1 MEAVALSI
9 LVVVIYFILIY
20 IFGRTN
26 KNTPKFT
33 SGSFTSTV
41 YTSEGSTKPYKN
53 EPIEE
58 PKEEPKEESKEN
70 IAEHYKHILEINATY
85 AERVLYSFLT
95 GKIDFEFQKIIYTD
109 NKKHFFI
116 ADFYIPSKNLIIEL
130 DGEYHDNIKQQD
142 KDIWRTRILKSL
154 GYKVIRFKNKQI
166 TESNNLFWVLN
177 IIKNK

>member
-33 SGSFTSTV
+33 PGSFTSTLH
-41 YTSEGSTKPYKN
+41 TSEGSIKPYK
-53 EPIEE
+53 EE
-58 PKEEPKEESKEN
+58 SKEESKEN
-70 IAEHYKHILEINATY
+70 TAERYKHILEVNATY
-85 AERVLYSFLT
+85 AERLLKTFLT

-109 NKKHFFI
+109 NKHFFI

-142 KDIWRTRILKSL
+142 KDIWRTKLLNSL
-154 GYKVIRFKNKQI
+154 GYRVIRFKNKQI
-166 TESNNLFWVLN
+166 IESKDLFWILN
-177 IIKNK
+177 IIENK

>member
-20 IFGRTN
+20 IFGRIN

-33 SGSFTSTV
+33 SGIFTSTV
-41 YTSEGSTKPYKN
+41 HTLEGSTKPYKN
-53 EPIEE
+53 KPIEKPIEE
-58 PKEEPKEESKEN
+58 PKEN
-70 IAEHYKHILEINATY
+70 IAEHYKHILEVNATY
-85 AERVLYSFLT
+85 AERILYSFLT

-166 TESNNLFWVLN
+166 TESRDLSWILN
-177 IIKNK
+177 IIENK

>member
-9 LVVVIYFILIY
+9 LVIVIYFILMY

-33 SGSFTSTV
+33 PGSYTSTLH
-41 YTSEGSTKPYKN
+41 TSEGSIKPYK
-53 EPIEE
+53 EE
-58 PKEEPKEESKEN
+58 PREESKEDT
-70 IAEHYKHILEINATY
+70 AEHYKHILEVNATY
-85 AERVLYSFLT
+85 AERLLKTFLT

-109 NKKHFFI
+109 NKHFFI

-130 DGEYHDNIKQQD
+130 DGEYHNDAKQQD
-142 KDIWRTRILKSL
+142 KDIWRTKLLNSL
-154 GYKVIRFKNKQI
+154 GYRVIRFKNKQI
-166 TESNNLFWVLN
+166 TESRDLSWILN

>member
-1 MEAVALSI
+1 MQAVVLSI
-9 LVVVIYFILIY
+9 LVVVIYFIIMY

-41 YTSEGSTKPYKN
+41 HTSEGSTKPYKK
-53 EPIEE
+53 ELIEE
-58 PKEEPKEESKEN
+58 PKEN
-70 IAEHYKHILEINATY
+70 IAEHYKHMLEVNATY

-130 DGEYHDNIKQQD
+130 DGEYHDDAKQQN
-142 KDIWRTRILKSL
+142 KDIWRTKVLKSL
-154 GYKVIRFKNKQI
+154 GYRVIRFKNKQI

-177 IIKNK
+177 IIENK

>member
-9 LVVVIYFILIY
+9 LVIIIYFILIY

-33 SGSFTSTV
+33 PGSYTSTLH
-41 YTSEGSTKPYKN
+41 TSEGSIKPYK
-53 EPIEE
+53 EE
-58 PKEEPKEESKEN
+58 PREESKEN
-70 IAEHYKHILEINATY
+70 TAERYKHILEVNATY
-85 AERVLYSFLT
+85 AERLLKTFLT

-109 NKKHFFI
+109 NKHFFI

-130 DGEYHDNIKQQD
+130 DGEYHNDAKQQD
-142 KDIWRTRILKSL
+142 KDIWRTKLLNSL
-154 GYKVIRFKNKQI
+154 GYRVIRFKNKQI
-166 TESNNLFWVLN
+166 TESRDLSWILN

>member
-1 MEAVALSI
+1 MEAAVLSI
-9 LVVVIYFILIY
+9 LAIIIYFILMC

-33 SGSFTSTV
+33 PGSFTSTLH
-41 YTSEGSTKPYKN
+41 TSEGSTKPYK
-53 EPIEE
+53 
-58 PKEEPKEESKEN
+58 EESKEN
-70 IAEHYKHILEINATY
+70 TAEYYKHILEVNATY
-85 AERVLYSFLT
+85 AERLLKTFLT

-116 ADFYIPSKNLIIEL
+116 ADFYIPSKNLIVEL

-142 KDIWRTRILKSL
+142 KDIWRTKILKSL
-154 GYKVIRFKNKQI
+154 GYEVIRFKNKQI
-166 TESNNLFWVLN
+166 IKSNDLFWVLN

>member
-20 IFGRTN
+20 IFGRIN
-26 KNTPKFT
+26 KNIQKFT
-33 SGSFTSTV
+33 SSIFTSTV
-41 YTSEGSTKPYKN
+41 HTSESSTKPYKN

-58 PKEEPKEESKEN
+58 PIEEPKEN
-70 IAEHYKHILEINATY
+70 IAEHYKHILEVNATY

-95 GKIDFEFQKIIYTD
+95 RKIDFEFQKIIYTD

>member
-9 LVVVIYFILIY
+9 LVVIIYFILIY
-20 IFGRTN
+20 IFGRIN

-33 SGSFTSTV
+33 PGSFTSTLH
-41 YTSEGSTKPYKN
+41 TSEGSVKPYK
-53 EPIEE
+53 EE
-58 PKEEPKEESKEN
+58 PKEN
-70 IAEHYKHILEINATY
+70 IAEHYKHILEVNATY

-166 TESNNLFWVLN
+166 TESRDLSWILN
-177 IIKNK
+177 IIENK

>member
-33 SGSFTSTV
+33 PGSFTSTLH
-41 YTSEGSTKPYKN
+41 TLEGSTKPYK
-53 EPIEE
+53 EE
-58 PKEEPKEESKEN
+58 PKEN
-70 IAEHYKHILEINATY
+70 TAEYYKHILEINATY

-130 DGEYHDNIKQQD
+130 DGEYHDDAKQQN
-142 KDIWRTRILKSL
+142 KDIWRTKVLKSL
-154 GYKVIRFKNKQI
+154 GYRVIRFKNKQI
-166 TESNNLFWVLN
+166 VESKNLFWVLN